1 MKVMKKP
8 IWEYKHMKVVICGAG
23 NAGMGVAYEL
33 FKYKKKLGIMDEDAL
48 DLFYIL
54 D

>member
-1 MKVMKKP
+1 
-8 IWEYKHMKVVICGAG
+8 MKVVICGAG

-33 FKYKKKLGIMDEDAL
+33 YKYKKKLGILDEDAL